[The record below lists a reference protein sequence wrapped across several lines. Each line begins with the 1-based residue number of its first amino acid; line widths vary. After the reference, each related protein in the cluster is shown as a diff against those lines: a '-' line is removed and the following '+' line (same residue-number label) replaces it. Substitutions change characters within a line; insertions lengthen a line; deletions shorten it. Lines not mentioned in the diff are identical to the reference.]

1 MPSSTQSELSEDP
14 LPANLFAT
22 LPPDLQD
29 GRYPNERSSVGKRA
43 WIPLV
48 LFLTIFCI
56 GVGATIAWQSYG
68 TREMIASSHP
78 QVSGLAPQ
86 AEPLV
91 GKAPDVLASRTASS
105 SDQRQPNGILLDF
118 DAVRQSIDRI
128 ATSIASSQGRMTSS
142 ADQIATTQE
151 QMARSLDQI
160 ARSVDRMAATQE
172 QIGRSVD
179 RIATRQEQMTRDLD
193 QLTADQE
200 RMTREMAK
208 LEEIEQSVRSK
219 NSEPSPRP
227 SSASASKPLPR
238 PASASTPKPVSPTPT
253 LPEPTGPSWLLG
265 TEESAKQRP

>member
-1 MPSSTQSELSEDP
+1 MPSPTQSELSEDP

-22 LPPDLQD
+22 LPPDLKN

-43 WIPLV
+43 WVPLV

-68 TREMIASSHP
+68 AREMIASSHP
-78 QVSGLAPQ
+78 QVSGPQ

-91 GKAPDVLASRTASS
+91 QNAPDVLASRTASS
-105 SDQRQPNGILLDF
+105 ADQRQPNGMLLDF
-118 DAVRQSIDRI
+118 DAVRQSIDRV

-151 QMARSLDQI
+151 QMARGVDQI
-160 ARSVDRMAATQE
+160 ARSIDRMATTQE